1 MSNDY
6 LEKCRI
12 NNSTI
17 IPFTNM
23 KKYVVIEVQS
33 TLMDTYNTVLLG

>member
-1 MSNDY
+1 MSKEY
-6 LEKCRI
+6 LKKWLK